1 MTDYIL
7 SAESTI
13 DLDVDF
19 VNELD
24 VSIIKSNYQLNDTA
38 YLDDFGQSL
47 DMKEFYENM
56 RNGATPSTS
65 MINMNAYIE
74 YFRPLLAEGND
85 IIHICLSSGLSSQ
98 ISSLNAAFD
107 SLREEFPDRKMY
119 AVDSIMASAGVGLLV
134 TKLSELKNEGLSAKE
149 LYSWAE
155 DNKLHVINYTSNE
168 NLEYVARG
176 GRISKTAASIG
187 GVLHICPL
195 IEVDNDGKMIVTS
208 KIRTRKKL
216 LNTMVNKMEN
226 NIIGGQDYDEKVFI
240 STADNIEVAEKL
252 KSMIEEKFPN
262 IDGGVKIFNIGPTIG
277 SHIGPG
283 TIALFYWGEERM
295 LGYKK

>member
-1 MTDYIL
+1 MADYIL

-13 DLDVDF
+13 DLNIDF

-149 LYSWAE
+149 LYNWAE

-176 GRISKTAASIG
+176 GRISKTVASIG

>member
-24 VSIIKSNYQLNDTA
+24 VSIIKSNYQLNDAA

-149 LYSWAE
+149 LYNWAE

>member
-24 VSIIKSNYQLNDTA
+24 ISIIKSNYQLNDTA

-119 AVDSIMASAGVGLLV
+119 AVDSIMASAGFGMLV
-134 TKLSELKNEGLSAKE
+134 IKLSELKKEGMDIDS
-149 LYSWAE
+149 LYQWAI
-155 DNKLHVINYTSNE
+155 DNKRHVICYCSNE

-176 GRISKTAASIG
+176 GRISKTAANIG
-187 GVLHICPL
+187 GMLHISPI
-195 IEVDNDGKMIVTS
+195 IEVDDEGKMIVTG

-216 LNTMVNKMEN
+216 LNALVDKMEN
-226 NIIGGQDYDEKVFI
+226 NAINGLDYDDDVFI
-240 STADNIEVAEKL
+240 AQADNIELANQL
-252 KSMIEEKFPN
+252 KDLIEQRFPYLN
-262 IDGGVKIFNIGPTIG
+262 HKIRIANIGPTIG

-283 TIALFYWGEERM
+283 GIGLFYWGEVRM

>member
-1 MTDYIL
+1 MADYIL

-13 DLDVDF
+13 DLNIDF

-149 LYSWAE
+149 LYNWAE

>member
-149 LYSWAE
+149 LYNWAE
-155 DNKLHVINYTSNE
+155 DNKLQVINYTSNE